1 MRALLLFA
9 LFFCSSRLREVLSSH
24 ADPDLVE
31 AWIRARLRP
40 DPDDP
45 YFAVRGAKDR
55 TCDASSLEEARARNR
70 SIRAHEFANGRYRDI
85 EQNLRLCP
93 RQYYIPRQLSVSQIS
108 WKARP
113 PPSKQQHAAAGT
125 APRREVSY
133 GNCTQEEEGLN
144 STISASSNAALVDHN
159 VTNPVGE
166 GINVTCKNG
175 TWVSLVPSLM
185 DLEASLLKNGS
196 SGLDN
201 GARKTQ
207 SSNNSHEV
215 VHNFLLFGLLLP
227 NHPFSS
233 DLLEALITVTP
244 LFPEVNVVIGS
255 ASEFS
260 EFCSQY
266 NVRAFPKLLFFKQGL
281 LKHKYKR
288 LHNPW
293 ELARELSRWTGSLPR
308 GLPFTDPLTPFKWIV
323 PRDGARVGGNPNGL
337 FDRLGITVTSFVNR
351 SSSSSSGSPSPSPS
365 SSSSSYSTKSRLQRA
380 LDIITRR
387 SHEPFSEFGV
397 KNDALLMSLA
407 GVFVVSRALSRVFS

>member
-1 MRALLLFA
+1 MRFLFLFA
-9 LFFCSSRLREVLSSH
+9 LSFCSSRLSEVLSASH

-45 YFAVRGAKDR
+45 YYALRAREVNSP
-55 TCDASSLEEARARNR
+55 TCGASSLEEARERNR
-70 SIRAHEFANGRYRDI
+70 TIRAHEFANGVYRDI
-85 EQNLRLCP
+85 EQNLWLCP
-93 RQYYIPRQLSVSQIS
+93 RQYYLPRQLSVSQIS

-113 PPSKQQHAAAGT
+113 PASKQNQTAAGT
-125 APRREVSY
+125 GTARRKISF
-133 GNCTQEEEGLN
+133 GNCTREEEGLN
-144 STISASSNAALVDHN
+144 STLSSAVVDHN
-159 VTNPVGE
+159 ETDGE

-175 TWVSLVPSLM
+175 TWVSLTSSRL
-185 DLEASLLKNGS
+185 DLDAALIKNGS
-196 SGLDN
+196 SSLDS
-201 GARKTQ
+201 GSQKAQ

-233 DLLEALITVTP
+233 DLIAAITTVTP

-255 ASEFS
+255 AYEFS

-308 GLPFTDPLTPFKWIV
+308 GLPLTDPFTPFKWIV
-323 PRDGARVGGNPNGL
+323 PRDGTRVGNNPGL
-337 FDRLGITVTSFVNR
+337 LDRLGITVTSFVNR
-351 SSSSSSGSPSPSPS
+351 SSSSSSGQSTSPSAKKTPS
-365 SSSSSYSTKSRLQRA
+365 SRLHRA
-380 LDIITRR
+380 IDTITRH
-387 SHEPFSEFGV
+387 SHEPFSEFGLRS
-397 KNDALLMSLA
+397 DAFFVTFA
-407 GVFVVSRALSRVFS
+407 GVFVISRALFRILS